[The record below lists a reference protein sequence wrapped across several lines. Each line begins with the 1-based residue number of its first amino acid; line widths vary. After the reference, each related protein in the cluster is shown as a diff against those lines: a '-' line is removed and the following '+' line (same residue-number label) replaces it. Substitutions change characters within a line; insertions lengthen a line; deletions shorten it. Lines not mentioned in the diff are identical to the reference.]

1 MLDYDKLIPFDQLF
15 PDLPK
20 DPKDLKLSTKL
31 MIVWSDF
38 CDDLTIIKW
47 KIQEFLRGDGQNG
60 KTSVD

>member
-20 DPKDLKLSTKL
+20 DSKDLKLSTKL

-47 KIQEFLRGDGQNG
+47 KIQEFLHREGN
-60 KTSVD
+60 KECS

>member
-15 PDLPK
+15 PDLPT

-31 MIVWSDF
+31 LIVWSDF

-47 KIQEFLRGDGQNG
+47 KIQEFLHREGN
-60 KTSVD
+60 KECL